1 MRNIIGN
8 QPEFKKVKHLL
19 SKELVYMISTYVRRI
34 QEVYPD
40 LHIQDVKQN
49 EIGQNNDV
57 FIINHSLV
65 FRFPKYKQGLE
76 KLKRETELLE
86 TIRKTVTMQIP
97 YPAYK
102 SFDELEVGKTF
113 MGYKLIEG
121 APFWKEELITIKS
134 QNLIDAIASQLVTFL
149 IELHSMDIP
158 KAVVSQKQYESVY
171 RIIEDLFIRIKE
183 KLFPFMRLDAQ
194 EKVVDNFNIFLNN
207 THNQNLKKT
216 FIHGDFGAGN
226 IIWNRKD
233 KRIAGII
240 DFGGSGL
247 GDPAYDL
254 AGILSSYGEEF
265 FEICTK
271 LYPNGRQISERVH
284 FYRSTFALQE
294 ALHGID
300 HNDSEAFEDGIK
312 EFR

>member
-1 MRNIIGN
+1 
-8 QPEFKKVKHLL
+8 
-19 SKELVYMISTYVRRI
+19 MISTYVRRI

-57 FIINHSLV
+57 FIINRSLV

-76 KLKRETELLE
+76 KFKRETELLE
-86 TIRKTVTMQIP
+86 TIRKTVTLQIP
-97 YPAYK
+97 YPAYQ

-113 MGYKLIEG
+113 MGYSLIEG
-121 APFWKEELITIKS
+121 APLWRDELITIKS
-134 QNLIDAIASQLVTFL
+134 QKFIDEIASQLVMFL
-149 IELHSMDIP
+149 IELHSIDTR
-158 KAVVSQKQYESVY
+158 KAVGLQKQYESVHG
-171 RIIEDLFIRIKE
+171 IIEVLFTRIKE
-183 KLFPFMRLDAQ
+183 KLFPFMRLDAR
-194 EKVVDNFNIFLNN
+194 EKVVENFNAFLNN
-207 THNQNLKKT
+207 IDNQSLKKT
-216 FIHGDFGAGN
+216 LIHGDFGASN
-226 IIWNRKD
+226 IIWNPRD
-233 KRIAGII
+233 KRIEGII

-300 HNDSEAFEDGIK
+300 HNDAEAFEDGIK

>member
-1 MRNIIGN
+1 
-8 QPEFKKVKHLL
+8 
-19 SKELVYMISTYVRRI
+19 MISTYVKRI
-34 QEVYPD
+34 QEVYPN
-40 LHIQDVKQN
+40 LHIEDVKQN

-57 FIINHSLV
+57 FILNQSLV

-86 TIRKTVTMQIP
+86 SISKTVAMPIP

-102 SFDELEVGKTF
+102 SFDEMEVGKAF

-121 APFWKEELITIKS
+121 SPFWKEELSNIKS
-134 QNLIDAIASQLVTFL
+134 QQLTNTIASQLVTFL

-158 KAVVSQKQYESVY
+158 KAFISQKQHESVH
-171 RIIEDLFIRIKE
+171 RTIEHLYVRIKE
-183 KLFPFMRLDAQ
+183 KLFPFMRVEAQ
-194 EKVVDNFNIFLNN
+194 EKVAENFNGFLNN
-207 THNQNLKKT
+207 TYNQNLEQT
-216 FIHGDFGAGN
+216 FIHGDFGASN
-226 IIWNRKD
+226 ILWAPKEN
-233 KRIAGII
+233 RIAGVI

-247 GDPAYDL
+247 GDPAYDF

-265 FEICTK
+265 FEICTN

-294 ALHGID
+294 ALHGLD
-300 HNDSEAFEDGIK
+300 HNDHEAFENGIK

>member
-1 MRNIIGN
+1 
-8 QPEFKKVKHLL
+8 
-19 SKELVYMISTYVRRI
+19 MISTYVQRI
-34 QEVYPD
+34 KEVYPD
-40 LHIQDVKQN
+40 LHIQDVKRN

-57 FIINHSLV
+57 FIINRSLV

-76 KLKRETELLE
+76 KFKRETGLLE
-86 TIRKTVTMQIP
+86 TIRKTVTLQIP
-97 YPAYK
+97 YPAYQ

-113 MGYKLIEG
+113 MGYSLIEG
-121 APFWKEELITIKS
+121 APLWKDELITIKS
-134 QNLIDAIASQLVTFL
+134 QKFINEIASQLVMFL
-149 IELHSMDIP
+149 IELHSIDIP
-158 KAVVSQKQYESVY
+158 KAIRLQKQYESIHG
-171 RIIEDLFIRIKE
+171 IIEVLFTRIKE
-183 KLFPFMRLDAQ
+183 KLFPFMRLDAR
-194 EKVVDNFNIFLNN
+194 EKVVENFNAFLNN
-207 THNQNLKKT
+207 IDNQSLKKT
-216 FIHGDFGAGN
+216 LIHGDFGASN
-226 IIWNRKD
+226 IIWNPKD

-300 HNDSEAFEDGIK
+300 HNDAEAFEDGIK